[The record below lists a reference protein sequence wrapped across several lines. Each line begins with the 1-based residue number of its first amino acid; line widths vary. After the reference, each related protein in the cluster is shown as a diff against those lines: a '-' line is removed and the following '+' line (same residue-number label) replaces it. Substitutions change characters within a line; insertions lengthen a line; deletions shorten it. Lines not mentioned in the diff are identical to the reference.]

1 MKSFRSKVVC
11 IGALVGL
18 LQLGGC
24 ASFEFAKPAPAQQ
37 QPLTLKVSGEEL
49 SGWTDLPIG
58 VYRIPQSHVI
68 ISGHQTGQ
76 GAGLLFGLV
85 GVAVAHAANAS
96 SGADAVKSAE
106 EQLRIKLTGQI
117 ETSIQRIVSSEPFR
131 SHFTGSDRVG
141 GSKLL
146 LTPALVLSFVN
157 DSSVRPFVVIKASMV
172 ASDGKPQWNT
182 RYIASS
188 GEARPLLGKDSWLEN
203 DGSELKRSV
212 QANLDT
218 AMKQ

>member
-1 MKSFRSKVVC
+1 M
-11 IGALVGL
+11 
-18 LQLGGC
+18 LQLAGC

-68 ISGHQTGQ
+68 ISGHQKGQ
-76 GAGLLFGLV
+76 GAGLLFGLI

-117 ETSIQRIVSSEPFR
+117 ETSIQRIVSSEPFF
-131 SHFTGSDRVG
+131 SLAFHG
-141 GSKLL
+141 
-146 LTPALVLSFVN
+146 
-157 DSSVRPFVVIKASMV
+157 
-172 ASDGKPQWNT
+172 
-182 RYIASS
+182 
-188 GEARPLLGKDSWLEN
+188 
-203 DGSELKRSV
+203 
-212 QANLDT
+212 
-218 AMKQ
+218 